1 MSEIWVV
8 LVIIF
13 IVSSLIRAAK
23 PKQKAPQN
31 GASASRPAVPAG
43 RKLDSAGVPNL
54 SAAGDA
60 VKVTP
65 AKKRAAEAMMPP
77 RETYVPV
84 SEEGYAARE
93 TYVPAS
99 EEVYAASDGSLGEGE
114 SLWQDVTPETA
125 EREHGGS
132 QEVPG
137 LSLNLNGD
145 DLVRAVIY
153 SEILRRRPGLEV
165 RKAR

>member
-1 MSEIWVV
+1 
-8 LVIIF
+8 
-13 IVSSLIRAAK
+13 
-23 PKQKAPQN
+23 
-31 GASASRPAVPAG
+31 
-43 RKLDSAGVPNL
+43 
-54 SAAGDA
+54 
-60 VKVTP
+60 
-65 AKKRAAEAMMPP
+65 MPP
-77 RETYVPV
+77 
-84 SEEGYAARE
+84 RE

-99 EEVYAASDGSLGEGE
+99 EEGYTVSDGSLGEGE